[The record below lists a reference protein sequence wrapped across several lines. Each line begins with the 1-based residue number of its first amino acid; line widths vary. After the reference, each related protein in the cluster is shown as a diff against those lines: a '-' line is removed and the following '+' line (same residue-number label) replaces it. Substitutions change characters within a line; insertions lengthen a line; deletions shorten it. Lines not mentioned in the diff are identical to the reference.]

1 MARAYTDQS
10 RFVGAVSGL
19 VKEIR
24 PWQWYKQS
32 VLLLGFVF
40 SRSLFDPVAA
50 TNVAL
55 GIVAF
60 CAIAGTTYIGNDILD
75 IEEDRNHP
83 RKKHRPIASGQVPI
97 PVAVSFAF
105 LLFVGGLTL
114 SWYIG
119 PLFLLVVCAYLAQNA
134 LYSSFLKD
142 IVIVDVMVI
151 AVGFVLRAIAG
162 VVAIDVYLSPWL
174 VVCTFLGALMLALGK
189 RRHEMIV
196 SDDPAASR
204 ATLAEYTEETL
215 DQLLVVVLAALV
227 VSYSLYTFFRGG
239 LWMMSTL
246 PFAFFAVFRY
256 HFLAHTQ
263 TLGGDPKFLFGDR
276 PFFINL
282 VVWGLLVIAV
292 LYGVPARLLKMIA

>member
-1 MARAYTDQS
+1 MARAYPDQS
-10 RFVGAVSGL
+10 RFVVTVSGL
-19 VKEIR
+19 VKEMR

-32 VLLLGFVF
+32 VLLLGLVF
-40 SRSLFDPVAA
+40 SKSLFDPVAV

-60 CAIAGTTYIGNDILD
+60 CAVAGTTYIGNDILD
-75 IEEDRNHP
+75 VEEDRNHP
-83 RKKHRPIASGQVPI
+83 RKKHRPIASGQVSV
-97 PVAVSFAF
+97 PVAVTFAF
-105 LLFVGGLTL
+105 VLFVGGLAL

-119 PLFLLVVCAYLAQNA
+119 PLFLLVVLTYLGQNA
-134 LYSSFLKD
+134 FYSSFLKE

-151 AVGFVLRAIAG
+151 AIGFVLRAIAG

-189 RRHEMIV
+189 RRHEMAV
-196 SDDPAASR
+196 SNDPAASR
-204 ATLAEYTEETL
+204 STLAEYTEETL

-246 PFAFFAVFRY
+246 PFAFFAAFRY

-263 TLGGDPKFLFGDR
+263 NLGGDPKFLFGDR
-276 PFFINL
+276 PFLINL
-282 VVWGLLVIAV
+282 VVWGLLIVAV
-292 LYGVPARLLKMIA
+292 LYEVPARLLGMIA

>member
-1 MARAYTDQS
+1 MVTL
-10 RFVGAVSGL
+10 SGL
-19 VKEIR
+19 VKEMR

-32 VLLLGFVF
+32 VLLLGLVF
-40 SRSLFDPVAA
+40 SRSLFDPIAV

-60 CAIAGTTYIGNDILD
+60 CAVAGTTYIGNDILD

-97 PVAVSFAF
+97 PVAVSFA
-105 LLFVGGLTL
+105 LVLFVVGLAL
-114 SWYIG
+114 SWYVG
-119 PLFLLVVCAYLAQNA
+119 PLFLLVVLTYLGQNA
-134 LYSSFLKD
+134 LYSSFLKE
-142 IVIVDVMVI
+142 IVIVDVMIVAI
-151 AVGFVLRAIAG
+151 GFVLRAIAG

-174 VVCTFLGALMLALGK
+174 VVCTFLGALMLAIGK
-189 RRHEMIV
+189 RRHEMAV

-204 ATLAEYTEETL
+204 GTLAEYTEEIL

-246 PFAFFAVFRY
+246 PFAFFAAFRY

-263 TLGGDPKFLFGDR
+263 NLGGDPTFLFGDH
-276 PFFINL
+276 PFLVNL
-282 VVWGLLVIAV
+282 AVWGLLVVAV
-292 LYGVPARLLKMIA
+292 LYEVPVRLLGLIT

>member
-1 MARAYTDQS
+1 MARAYANQS
-10 RFVGAVSGL
+10 RFVGTVSGL
-19 VKEIR
+19 VKEMR

-32 VLLLGFVF
+32 ILLLGIVF
-40 SRSLFDPVAA
+40 SENLFDPVAV
-50 TNVAL
+50 TNVTV

-60 CAIAGTTYIGNDILD
+60 CAITGTTYIGNDILD

-83 RKKHRPIASGQVPI
+83 RKKHRPIASGQVSI

-105 LLFVGGLTL
+105 LLFVVGLSL
-114 SWYIG
+114 SWYLG
-119 PLFLLVVCAYLAQNA
+119 PLFLLVVCTYLAQNA

-189 RRHEMIV
+189 RRHEMV
-196 SDDPAASR
+196 VNDDPAAAR

-227 VSYSLYTFFRGG
+227 VSYSLYTFYRGG
-239 LWMMSTL
+239 MWMMATL
-246 PFAFFAVFRY
+246 PFAVFAAFRY

-263 TLGGDPKFLFGDR
+263 DLGGDPKFLFGDR
-276 PFFINL
+276 PFLVNL

-292 LYGVPARLLKMIA
+292 LYEVPPRLIEMIT

>member
-1 MARAYTDQS
+1 MARAHATRS
-10 RFVGAVSGL
+10 RVVVTLSGL
-19 VKEIR
+19 VKEMR

-32 VLLLGFVF
+32 VLLLGLVF
-40 SRSLFDPVAA
+40 SRSLFDPIAV

-60 CAIAGTTYIGNDILD
+60 CAVAGTTYIGNDILD

-97 PVAVSFAF
+97 PVAVSFA
-105 LLFVGGLTL
+105 LVLFVVGLAL
-114 SWYIG
+114 SWYVG
-119 PLFLLVVCAYLAQNA
+119 PLFLLVVLTYLGQNA
-134 LYSSFLKD
+134 LYSSFLKE
-142 IVIVDVMVI
+142 IVIVDVMIVAI
-151 AVGFVLRAIAG
+151 GFVLRAIAG

-174 VVCTFLGALMLALGK
+174 VVCTFLGALMLAIGK
-189 RRHEMIV
+189 RRHEMAV

-204 ATLAEYTEETL
+204 GTLAEYTEEIL

-246 PFAFFAVFRY
+246 PFAFFAAFRY

-263 TLGGDPKFLFGDR
+263 NLGGDPTFLFGDH
-276 PFFINL
+276 PFLVNL
-282 VVWGLLVIAV
+282 AVWGLLVVAV
-292 LYGVPARLLKMIA
+292 LYEVPVRLLGLIT

>member
-1 MARAYTDQS
+1 MARAYANQN
-10 RFVGAVSGL
+10 RFVGTVSGL
-19 VKEIR
+19 VKEMR

-32 VLLLGFVF
+32 ILLLGLVF
-40 SRSLFDPVAA
+40 SENLFDPAA
-50 TNVAL
+50 VTNVAL

-105 LLFVGGLTL
+105 LLFVGGVTV
-114 SWYIG
+114 SWYLG
-119 PLFLLVVCAYLAQNA
+119 PLFLLVVCTYLAQNA

-142 IVIVDVMVI
+142 LVIVDVMVI
-151 AVGFVLRAIAG
+151 AIGFVLRAIAG

-189 RRHEMIV
+189 RRHEMVV
-196 SDDPAASR
+196 SDDPAAAR

-227 VSYSLYTFFRGG
+227 VSYSLYTFYRGG
-239 LWMMSTL
+239 MWMMATL
-246 PFAFFAVFRY
+246 PFAVFAAFRY

-263 TLGGDPKFLFGDR
+263 DLGGDPKFLFGDR
-276 PFFINL
+276 PFLVNL

-292 LYGVPARLLKMIA
+292 LYDVPPQLIGTIT